1 MRRSS
6 IDIGSNSLVFLVVD
20 VDGQTLHDEAVIVG
34 LGKGLGDTGQ
44 FADQPMEA
52 AMNAF
57 GSFAKTAKT
66 LGVDPQAIRA
76 IATSAARR
84 ASNAT
89 GFFGRVR
96 LQTGISIQ
104 IIEGL
109 EEARLTWKG
118 AIANLNLET
127 HSVGVVD
134 LGGGSTEVVL
144 GDARRGAV
152 VEQKSLEMGTVRLM
166 EAFELAQSDRYDSDA
181 LARMRAHID
190 SLVAGVDW
198 SNQPETLVAVAGT
211 ATTLGAMHAG
221 LRAWD
226 REAVHGSILTRIDL
240 QAWYKQLANSC
251 ESERLEWAAVS
262 PKRANLLVAGAAVLD
277 AVAAAADVD
286 RLIVSDGG
294 IRHGVLLDD

>member
-20 VDGQTLHDEAVIVG
+20 TDGRTLHDEAVIVG

-44 FADQPMEA
+44 FADPPMDA
-52 AMNAF
+52 AMSAF
-57 GSFAKTAKT
+57 ASFAKTADA
-66 LGVDPQAIRA
+66 LGVDPQTIRA

-89 GFFGRVR
+89 EFFGRVR
-96 LQTGISIQ
+96 LQTGISIE

-118 AIANLNLET
+118 AIANLSLDAR
-127 HSVGVVD
+127 SVGVVD

-198 SNQPETLVAVAGT
+198 TSQPETLVAVAGT

-240 QAWYKQLANSC
+240 QAWYKRLANSR

-277 AVAAAADVD
+277 AVAAAANVD